1 MVLVKILVKV
11 LMSPVGVPEI
21 DAQLWLLPAVL
32 WEAVVVA
39 EVTEFLSPMGK
50 TSVPAKSQL

>member
-32 WEAVVVA
+32 
-39 EVTEFLSPMGK
+39 LGGSGGGR
-50 TSVPAKSQL
+50 SH